1 MKNIVDFELF
11 EEDKTQQ
18 EPGAGAAGAEVAPA
32 VFGKIEFGMS
42 GVKNDAMQ
50 VIAGLMAQS
59 MINGDQQEASR
70 IIQKVKEDPGS
81 AASYLEQR
89 IKGIISSI
97 PGISPDFMDKLYTQR
112 TNLAKAM
119 VMAMPGLVGGY
130 VQQISSQKIDL
141 SKMLKPDLTR
151 ASFFNK
157 LGGYFQD
164 HQ

>member
-11 EEDKTQQ
+11 EDDKTPQA
-18 EPGAGAAGAEVAPA
+18 PGAGAAGAEVAPA

-59 MINGDQQEASR
+59 LINADQQEASR

-81 AASYLEQR
+81 AASYIEQR
-89 IKGIISSI
+89 VKGILSSV
-97 PGISPDFMDKLYTQR
+97 PGISPDFIDKLYTQR

-119 VMAMPGLVGGY
+119 VTAIPGLVGGY
-130 VQQISSQKIDL
+130 VNQISSQKVDL
-141 SKMLKPDLTR
+141 SKMLKPDLSRT
-151 ASFFNK
+151 SFFNK
-157 LGGYFQD
+157 LGGYFQED
-164 HQ
+164 